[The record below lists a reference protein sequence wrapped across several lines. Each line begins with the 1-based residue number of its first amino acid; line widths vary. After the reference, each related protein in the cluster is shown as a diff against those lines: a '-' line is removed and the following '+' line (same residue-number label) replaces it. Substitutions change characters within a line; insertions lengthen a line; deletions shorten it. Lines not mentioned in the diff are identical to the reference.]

1 MRPQH
6 QVPHE
11 EATVGQELRQ
21 LAKLAAPFALAQAG
35 QSMMGLVDTAVV
47 GRLNAASL
55 AAVSVGNSIF
65 FTVSILGIGL
75 LFGLDPLIS
84 QAVGA
89 EVKGRARLLL
99 WQGVWLALAGSVVLA
114 IPIALSPWT
123 LHLFS
128 ITGDVASDARAYV
141 LWRIPGLFSLLLFFA
156 QRSYLQSLGHA
167 AVLVWT
173 TVLANVFNL
182 LADLL
187 FVFGGGSLPSWTLLQ
202 GVPALGAA
210 GAAIATSLCATF
222 QIVLLAW
229 AIRRIPPG
237 LEVIHRAPFFP
248 DLRKAAKIGI
258 PVGLHLAAEVGVF
271 ALAGLFAGKL
281 GKVSL
286 AAHQIALMLGSVS
299 FTVAV
304 GIGSAGSV
312 RVGWAMGAG
321 RQKAARRSGLIAFGA
336 GVGFMSISALV
347 FLLAPHLL
355 ARGFTDEANVIATAI
370 PLIGICAVFQISD
383 GIQGVGAGVLRG
395 LGDSH
400 VTFIANVVG
409 HYAIGL
415 PLALYLAFGR
425 HWGVRGLWWGL
436 SAGLTAV
443 ALALF
448 VRFWRL
454 SARPIASLVP
464 HSA

>member
-1 MRPQH
+1 MQPRH

-11 EATVGQELRQ
+11 EASIGQELRQ
-21 LAKLAAPFALAQAG
+21 LAKLAAPFAFAQAG
-35 QSMMGLVDTAVV
+35 QSLMGLVDTAVV
-47 GRLNAASL
+47 GRVSAASL

-65 FTVSILGIGL
+65 FTLSILGIGL

-114 IPIALSPWT
+114 VPIALSPWT

-128 ITGDVASDARAYV
+128 ITGEVASDARAYIF
-141 LWRIPGLFSLLLFFA
+141 WRIPGLLSLLLFCA

-167 AVLVWT
+167 AILVWST
-173 TVLANVFNL
+173 ILANVFNL
-182 LADLL
+182 LVDLL
-187 FVFGGGSLPSWTLLQ
+187 FVFGGASLPSWTLLR
-202 GVPALGAA
+202 GVPAMGAA

-222 QIVLLAW
+222 QVAFLAL
-229 AIRRIPPG
+229 AIRRIPSG
-237 LEVIHRAPFFP
+237 LEVLRRAPLLAE
-248 DLRKAAKIGI
+248 LRKAAKVGI

-281 GKVSL
+281 GKISL
-286 AAHQIALMLGSVS
+286 AAHQIALMLGSIS
-299 FTVAV
+299 FTVSV

-312 RVGWAMGAG
+312 RVGWAVGAG
-321 RQKAARRSGLIAFGA
+321 RPRAARRSGLIAFGA
-336 GVGFMSISALV
+336 GASFMSLSALV
-347 FLLAPHLL
+347 FFLAPHLL
-355 ARGFTDEANVIATAI
+355 ARGFTDDAEVIATAI
-370 PLIGICAVFQISD
+370 PLIGICALFQISD

-409 HYAIGL
+409 HYAVGL

-425 HWGVRGLWWGL
+425 HLGVVGIWWGL
-436 SAGLTAV
+436 SAGLTSV

-454 SARPIASLVP
+454 SARPIAALST
-464 HSA
+464 SA